1 MQCTRL
7 TASED
12 SRMLL
17 NDQDVMLQIACR
29 GSELMHEPH
38 KTMHS
43 APNTN
48 FVDKVA

>member
-1 MQCTRL
+1 M
-7 TASED
+7 ASED
-12 SRMLL
+12 SRVPLK
-17 NDQDVMLQIACR
+17 DQDAMLQIACR

-48 FVDKVA
+48 FADKTA